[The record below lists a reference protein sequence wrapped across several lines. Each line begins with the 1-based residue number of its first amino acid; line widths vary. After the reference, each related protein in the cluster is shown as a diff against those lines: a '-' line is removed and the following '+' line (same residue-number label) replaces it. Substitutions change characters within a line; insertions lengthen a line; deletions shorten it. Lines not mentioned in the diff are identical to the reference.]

1 MTGYATRIRSL
12 FDEIDR
18 TPWGPAERAL
28 VAEAVALAQASG
40 DERLEYEA
48 RMRQTA
54 SANMGGDTDLMLTS
68 FAWCLGHH
76 DADPERFPAELEPAG
91 DLMWHYK
98 WMAGALRGSPEFS
111 SEQITAVL
119 DDMQTH
125 YERAGHGMSG
135 VLMARF
141 EDAWS
146 AGRID
151 EAAELR
157 RRLEATPR
165 DEYSHCDACTRSQF
179 AGFFAETGDEAEAI
193 RLVEELVEGGFTCGE
208 EPEHALARALLP
220 YLHAGRPDEARTAH
234 LRSYRL
240 AKDNADNLSI
250 IAKNIVFCAVTGNEA
265 RALALVERH
274 LPWLTH
280 DGLNASAHLEAL
292 AAFAVALDAV
302 AAAGHPDAA
311 VRGSDAEALVPFIGA
326 HEGVWPAAE
335 LAARMWAA
343 AQSIAEAF
351 DARNG
356 TDAQTAWLA
365 GQRAVGTERYDV
377 PISSHDFAART
388 AASTPRTTAERVERA
403 LALDQLGSI
412 AALEA
417 IEEVLADADAEER
430 VALTHGQLGILVALD
445 RLDEAQAALPA
456 RIDALRATGRTAQA
470 QLEERLGL
478 LLFGADADGAVET
491 LQRTLDELHDAP
503 AGLRAD
509 VIATLAFLRL
519 KDPTA
524 TEPDER
530 RRTAEL
536 FGQAAALFA
545 EAGEPGFAY
554 SQRWLQ
560 ADMTAAAGDLDA
572 AAELL
577 DALVAQD
584 GISDARRARAL
595 LLRART
601 RGGRGEYA
609 LGAADADEATRIH
622 LLAGADDGL
631 VSNAFFLAGALHE
644 DAGAMGEAVSR
655 YRVAA
660 ERREAT
666 GASATD
672 LRFRLGR
679 ALLGAGL
686 GEEAIEVLDQV
697 LQEETAAEEPA
708 GSRAI
713 TVGMLTRAFEQAGQ
727 FGNAVGGWEFAAQL
741 HEEAEEP
748 AARAYA
754 LKEHGRLLGRFGEI
768 DDAIDSL
775 TQAVELVRGDEEQV
789 GLLADGLHTLA
800 QAHQQRGDLE
810 KVFALLDEAVEL
822 GRAHDAAWFVADVLD
837 TRARALAAADRTD
850 EAVSTA
856 LQAADGFVQAGDPTA
871 AGRSEFVAAR
881 ILVGAE
887 RPADAVA
894 LYRAA
899 LEHAGDD
906 EALRQ
911 TAALELGDVLE
922 SLGRPAEAAEI
933 RATLPA

>member
-28 VAEAVALAQASG
+28 VAQAVALAQESG

-68 FAWCLGHH
+68 FAWCLGQH

-119 DDMQTH
+119 DDMQAH

-208 EPEHALARALLP
+208 EPEHALARSLLP
-220 YLHAGRPDEARTAH
+220 YLHARRPDEARAAH

-280 DGLNASAHLEAL
+280 DGLNAGAHLEAL

-311 VRGSDAEALVPFIGA
+311 VRGSDAEALVPLIGA
-326 HEGVWPAAE
+326 HEGAWPAAE

-343 AQSIAEAF
+343 AENIAQAF
-351 DARNG
+351 DARNA

-365 GQRAVGTERYDV
+365 GQRAVGAERYEV
-377 PISSHDFAART
+377 PVSSHDFAARS
-388 AASTPRTTAERVERA
+388 AAPAPRTPAERVERA
-403 LALDQLGSI
+403 LALHQLGSI
-412 AALEA
+412 ASLEA
-417 IEEVLADADAEER
+417 IREALGDADVEQR
-430 VALTHGQLGILVALD
+430 VSLTHGLLAVLVALG

-456 RIDALRATGRTAQA
+456 RLAALRAAGRVAQA
-470 QLEERLGL
+470 QLEEELGL
-478 LLFGADADGAVET
+478 LLYGAEAEDAPQILRRALAE
-491 LQRTLDELHDAP
+491 RHDAP
-503 AGLRAD
+503 AEVRAD
-509 VIATLAFLRL
+509 LLATLAFLRL
-519 KDPTA
+519 KDQTA
-524 TEPDER
+524 TEPDDR
-530 RRTAEL
+530 RRTAEM
-536 FGQAAALFA
+536 FAEAAGLFA
-545 EAGEPGFAY
+545 EAGEAGPSH
-554 SQRWLQ
+554 SQRWMQ
-560 ADMTAAAGDLDA
+560 ADMTAAAGDLPEA
-572 AAELL
+572 VALLEALLAEDEL
-577 DALVAQD
+577 
-584 GISDARRARAL
+584 SEARRARAL

-601 RGGRGEYA
+601 RGGLAEYA
-609 LGAADADEATRIH
+609 AGAADADEATRIH
-622 LLAGADDGL
+622 LLAGADDRL
-631 VSNAFFLAGALHE
+631 VSDVFFLAGALHE
-644 DAGAMGEAVSR
+644 DAGAMVEAVSR
-655 YRVAA
+655 YRVAT

-666 GASATD
+666 GAPATD

-686 GEEAIEVLDQV
+686 SEEAIEVLDQV

-713 TVGMLTRAFEQAGQ
+713 TVGLLTRAFEQAGQ
-727 FGNAVGGWEFAAQL
+727 FGNALGGWEFVAQL
-741 HEEAEEP
+741 HEEADEP

-775 TQAVELVRGDEEQV
+775 TQAVEIVRGDDEQV

-822 GRAHDAAWFVADVLD
+822 GRANDAAWFVADVLD
-837 TRARALAAADRTD
+837 TRARALAAAERTD
-850 EAVSTA
+850 EAVATA
-856 LQAADGFVQAGDPTA
+856 LQAADGFVQAGDATS

-881 ILVGAE
+881 ILMGAA
-887 RPADAVA
+887 RPSDAVA

-922 SLGRPAEAAEI
+922 SLGRPAEAAEV

>member
-18 TPWGPAERAL
+18 TPWGPSERAL
-28 VAEAVALAQASG
+28 VAEAVALAQSSG

-68 FAWCLGHH
+68 FAWCLGRH

-98 WMAGALRGSPEFS
+98 WMAGALRDSPEFS
-111 SEQITAVL
+111 SEQISAVL

-146 AGRID
+146 AGRMD
-151 EAAELR
+151 EAADLR

-179 AGFFAETGDEAEAI
+179 AGFFAQTGQEDEAI

-208 EPEHALARALLP
+208 EPEHALARSLMP
-220 YLHAGRPDEARTAH
+220 YLHAGRPDEARGAH

-250 IAKNIVFCAVTGNEA
+250 VAKNIVFCAVTGNEA

-292 AAFAVALDAV
+292 AAFALALDAV
-302 AAAGHPDAA
+302 AAAGHPDAI
-311 VRGSDAEALVPFIGA
+311 VRGADAEALVPVLGE
-326 HEGVWPAAE
+326 HEEAWSAAE

-343 AQSIAEAF
+343 AEAIAQAF

-356 TDAQTAWLA
+356 TDAQSAWLA
-365 GQRAVGTERYDV
+365 GQRAVGAERYEV
-377 PISSHDFAART
+377 PISSHDFASRAS
-388 AASTPRTTAERVERA
+388 AAAPRTPAERVERA
-403 LALDQLGSI
+403 LALHQLGSV

-417 IEEVLADADAEER
+417 TIAALDDADAEQR
-430 VALTHGQLGILVALD
+430 VSLTHGLLGILVALD
-445 RLDEAQAALPA
+445 RLDEAAAALPTRVA
-456 RIDALRATGRTAQA
+456 ALRAAGRTAQA
-470 QLEERLGL
+470 DLEEQLGL
-478 LLFGADADGAVET
+478 VLYGAEADDAPVA
-491 LQRTLDELHDAP
+491 LQRALDERPDAP
-503 AGLRAD
+503 PALRAD
-509 VIATLAFLRL
+509 LIATLAFLRL
-519 KDPTA
+519 KDQTA
-524 TEPDER
+524 TEPEDR
-530 RRTAEL
+530 RRTAEM

-545 EAGEPGFAY
+545 EAGEVGPSH
-554 SQRWLQ
+554 SQRWMQ
-560 ADMTAAAGDLDA
+560 ADMTAAAGDLPQA
-572 AAELL
+572 VELL
-577 DALVAQD
+577 DALIAQD
-584 GISDARRARAL
+584 DISDARRARAL

-601 RGGRGEYA
+601 RGALTAYA
-609 LGAADADEATRIH
+609 DGAADADEATRIH
-622 LLAGADDGL
+622 LLAGADDRL
-631 VSNAFFLAGALHE
+631 VSDVFFLAGALHE
-644 DAGAMGEAVSR
+644 DAGAMGEAVAR
-655 YRVAA
+655 YRVAT

-666 GASATD
+666 GAPATD

-686 GEEAIEVLDQV
+686 GEEAVEVLDQV

-713 TVGMLTRAFEQAGQ
+713 TVGLLTRAFEQAGQ
-727 FGNAVGGWEFAAQL
+727 FGNALGGWEFAAQL
-741 HEEAEEP
+741 HEEANEP

-754 LKEHGRLLGRFGEI
+754 LKEHGRLLGRFGEL
-768 DDAIDSL
+768 DDAIESL
-775 TQAVELVRGDEEQV
+775 TEAVALVRGDEEQV

-800 QAHQQRGDLE
+800 QAHQQRGDLDQ
-810 KVFALLDEAVEL
+810 VFTLLDEAVEL

-837 TRARALAAADRTD
+837 TRARALASVERTD
-850 EAVSTA
+850 EAVATA
-856 LQAADGFVQAGDPTA
+856 LQAADGFVQAGDATA
-871 AGRSEFVAAR
+871 AGRSEFIAAR
-881 ILVGAE
+881 ILMSAE

-899 LEHAGDD
+899 LDHAAGD

-922 SLGRPAEAAEI
+922 ALGRLAEAAEV
-933 RATLPA
+933 RASLPA